1 MPDSRTIQP
10 SIRHRPIYAT
20 SFQSSDDE
28 VSLDLRGP
36 ISEQPYEHVA
46 KSYINGLYVQIGE
59 TVSIAPLIEPDA
71 VNEFA
76 AWEAASDEALLN
88 FENSL
93 D

>member
-10 SIRHRPIYAT
+10 SIRPRPIYAT
-20 SFQSSDDE
+20 SFQSSEDE
-28 VSLDLRGP
+28 SLWIQGP